1 MAGKLRKT
9 FGLIAS
15 MALAGAMISGSAA
28 SAQSTGSDPWC
39 WSQIANQCE
48 YSYSAW
54 GYGSPQQ
61 CAERAGCLY
70 CPRDGHTCFEID
82 WIDDDEIRP
91 PPVP

>member
-1 MAGKLRKT
+1 MAGKVRKA
-9 FGLIAS
+9 FGLVAS
-15 MALAGAMISGSAA
+15 LALAGAGPFGWTA
-28 SAQSTGSDPWC
+28 SAQYGGTDC

-82 WIDDDEIRP
+82 WIDNDEIRP
-91 PPVP
+91 PPRV